1 MTSGLCERKNKM
13 MTHPL
18 MISDIDKTVQDK
30 LDQRFQSIA
39 WALFLIMTG
48 IIWLLP
54 DFAVPDGLWP
64 IGTGLILLGLNVV
77 RALNDIETSGFTL
90 VLGLLAVSVGM
101 GNLMGVGISLLPILL
116 IGIGALVVLRAL
128 QEK

>member
-1 MTSGLCERKNKM
+1 M